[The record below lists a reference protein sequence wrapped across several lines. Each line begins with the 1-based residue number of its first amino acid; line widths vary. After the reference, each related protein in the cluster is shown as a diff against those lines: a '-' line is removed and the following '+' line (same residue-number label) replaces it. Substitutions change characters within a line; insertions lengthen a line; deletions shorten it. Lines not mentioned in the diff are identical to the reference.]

1 MYKNVLL
8 TEKEIK
14 ILESIITKNLT
25 NYPKEEAVNLTILL
39 NQLKRS
45 RTNQKQFISTN

>member
-8 TEKEIK
+8 TDHELKLLHNVVYE
-14 ILESIITKNLT
+14 NLKK
-25 NYPKEEAVNLTILL
+25 YPMSEHRNLTILL

-45 RTNQKQFISTN
+45 MDNKTLINS

>member
-8 TEKEIK
+8 TDRELKLLHNVVYE
-14 ILESIITKNLT
+14 NLKK
-25 NYPKEEAVNLTILL
+25 YPMSEHRNLTILL

-45 RTNQKQFISTN
+45 MDNKSIINS

>member
-8 TEKEIK
+8 TERELLLLSQIVY
-14 ILESIITKNLT
+14 KNLQD
-25 NYPKEEAVNLTILL
+25 YPENEATNLTILL

-45 RTNQKQFISTN
+45 MDNKSTINS

>member
-8 TEKEIK
+8 TEHELKLLHNIVHENFK
-14 ILESIITKNLT
+14 K
-25 NYPKEEAVNLTILL
+25 YPMREHRNLTILL

-45 RTNQKQFISTN
+45 IDNKAIIKSK